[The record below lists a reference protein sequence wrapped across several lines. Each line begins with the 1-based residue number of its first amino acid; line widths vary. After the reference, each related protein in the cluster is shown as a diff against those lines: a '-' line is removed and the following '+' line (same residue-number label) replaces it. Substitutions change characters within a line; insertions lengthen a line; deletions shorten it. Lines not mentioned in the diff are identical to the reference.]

1 MMFRTLLI
9 GVIFLSTLGLS
20 GCMSPPAGLNVARER
35 VTEQKHYQVG
45 IKPVSEPVVIGKL
58 HSWEVSVK
66 QASGQPL
73 SGAKILVDGGMPQ
86 HHHGLPTQPRM
97 TRELGDGRYLVE
109 GVKFS
114 MSGWWEF
121 KLKIEG
127 AQGVDD
133 VTFNMVLP

>member
-1 MMFRTLLI
+1 MFRALLI
-9 GVIFLSTLGLS
+9 GLVFLSTLGLG
-20 GCMSPPAGLNVARER
+20 GCMSPPVGLDVARER
-35 VTEQKHYQVG
+35 VTLQQRYQVG
-45 IKPVSEPVVIGKL
+45 IKPAAEPIVIGKM
-58 HSWEVSVK
+58 HAWEVSVK

-73 SGAKILVDGGMPQ
+73 TGARILVDGGMPQ

-133 VTFNMVLP
+133 VTFNLVLP

>member
-1 MMFRTLLI
+1 MFRALLI
-9 GVIFLSTLGLS
+9 GLIFLSTLGLS
-20 GCMSPPAGLNVARER
+20 GCMSPPVGLDVARAR
-35 VTEQKHYQVG
+35 TTAQQHYQVE
-45 IKPVSEPVVIGKL
+45 IKPVAEPIVIGKM

-73 SGAKILVDGGMPQ
+73 AGAKILIDGGMPQ

-97 TRELGDGRYLVE
+97 TRELGEGRYLVE

-127 AQGVDD
+127 AQGVDN
-133 VTFNMVLP
+133 VTFNLVLP

>member
-1 MMFRTLLI
+1 MFRTLLI
-9 GVIFLSTLGLS
+9 GLVFLSTLGLS
-20 GCMSPPAGLNVARER
+20 GCMSPPFGLDVARER
-35 VTEQKHYQVG
+35 VTAQQHYQVA
-45 IKPVSEPVVIGKL
+45 INPVTEPIVIGKL

-73 SGAKILVDGGMPQ
+73 TGVKILIDGGMPQ

-97 TRELGDGRYLVE
+97 TKELGDGRYLVE

-127 AQGVDD
+127 PQGVDN
-133 VTFNMVLP
+133 VSFNLVLP

>member
-1 MMFRTLLI
+1 MFRTLLVGLI
-9 GVIFLSTLGLS
+9 LLSMLGLG
-20 GCMSPPAGLNVARER
+20 GCMTPPAGLDVARER
-35 VTEQKHYQVG
+35 GTGQQLYQVG
-45 IKPVSEPVVIGKL
+45 IKPVAEPVVIGKM
-58 HSWEVSVK
+58 HSWEVSVR

-73 SGAKILVDGGMPQ
+73 TGAKILVDGGMPQ

-114 MSGWWEF
+114 MSGWWEL

-127 AQGVDD
+127 AQGIDQ
-133 VTFNMVLP
+133 VTFNLVLP